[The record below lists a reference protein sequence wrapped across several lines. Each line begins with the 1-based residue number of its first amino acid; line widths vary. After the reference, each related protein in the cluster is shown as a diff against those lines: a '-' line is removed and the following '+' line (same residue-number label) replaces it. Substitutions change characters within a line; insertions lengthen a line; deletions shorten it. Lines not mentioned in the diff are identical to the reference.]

1 MGKNNVCH
9 VHEKTGRVP
18 LSLNFIIGYLY
29 VLISIM
35 HGDNKVNLLYQIG
48 LPFAAPAGSRIKSE
62 QPLIVP

>member
-18 LSLNFIIGYLY
+18 LSLNLIIGYLY
-29 VLISIM
+29 VLIIIR

-48 LPFAAPAGSRIKSE
+48 LPFAAPQGRE
-62 QPLIVP
+62 